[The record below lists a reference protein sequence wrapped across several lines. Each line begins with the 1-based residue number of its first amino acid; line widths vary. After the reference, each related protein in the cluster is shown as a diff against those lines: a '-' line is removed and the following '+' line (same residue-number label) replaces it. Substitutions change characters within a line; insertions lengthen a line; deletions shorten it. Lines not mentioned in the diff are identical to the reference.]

1 MPSIRASFVV
11 MSKSRSTLIS
21 VISSKIRE
29 AQRGMWIEGI
39 NCLRAFLISIRLDMT
54 LANKRHQ
61 QNKAIQNGYYGK
73 SPPAPTNGRQLSRRD
88 IQSTG

>member
-1 MPSIRASFVV
+1 

-39 NCLRAFLISIRLDMT
+39 NCLRASSISIRLDMT

-61 QNKAIQNGYYGK
+61 QNKAIQNGYYAK
-73 SPPAPTNGRQLSRRD
+73 SLLHPQTVANFPVGTFNPRD
-88 IQSTG
+88 KNI